1 MDAPQIIAGRFRVER
16 EIGRGGMGTVYRA
29 MHLVLA
35 RPVAIKILKEE
46 FANYPEV
53 TERFMREAR
62 TMARL
67 RHPRAAIIFDAGRL
81 EDGRPFIVM
90 EYVEGETLAVR
101 LAREGRF
108 TPEAAVKIAVE
119 ICDVLA
125 EAHRLGIVHRD
136 LKPSNILMSERGVCV
151 LDFGI
156 AKILATAS
164 DDATTRTHFTTGSG
178 AIIGTPR
185 YMSPEQCLGHKVS
198 TGSDLYSVGVL
209 LYEMLAG
216 RPPFVDA
223 LASAVLVKQ
232 ATKLPPPLPTL
243 RDDIPPPLTTA
254 VHTLLAKRPEQRPKT
269 AALAGAL
276 LQRSIIRPPAQRA
289 GVETAMPLASTISI
303 LSSNRRAAAR
313 TVAALALLTMCG
325 ALFFAWAQNS
335 LKTSGSEGAID
346 SSARGRDSASPNPAQ
361 TSAPPL
367 TPDTARRIADSVLRA
382 TINDARIVR
391 VRRGESAIAAVH
403 NGRGVGASQL
413 YLIQKRK
420 GSYRVTERMSLDAD
434 RAARGLRW
442 TTEVV
447 DADGD
452 GSEEV
457 ICTGTN
463 TKGNSHDA
471 QRFILYVPRTG
482 KTYSLQLA
490 PDKKESNVLNAQWS
504 PNALSPRAARYRSIL
519 RQRAESSLST
529 L

>member
-1 MDAPQIIAGRFRVER
+1 MDAPQIIAGRFRVEH

-29 MHLVLA
+29 MHLGLV
-35 RPVAIKILKEE
+35 RPVAVKILKEE

-53 TERFMREAR
+53 TQRFMREAR

-90 EYVEGETLAVR
+90 EYVEGETLAER
-101 LAREGRF
+101 IAREGRF

-136 LKPSNILMSERGVCV
+136 LKPSNIMMGERGVCV

-156 AKILATAS
+156 AKVLATAS
-164 DDATTRTHFTTGSG
+164 SDATLSRTHLTTGSG

-198 TGSDLYSVGVL
+198 TASDLYSVGVL
-209 LYEMLAG
+209 LYEMLTG
-216 RPPFVDA
+216 RPPFTDA

-232 ATKLPPPLPTL
+232 ATKLPPPLPSL
-243 RDDIPPPLTTA
+243 RDDIPHGLTSA
-254 VHTLLAKRPEQRPKT
+254 VHTLLAKRPEQRPTT

-276 LQRSIIRPPAQRA
+276 LQRSVIPSSAQRTN
-289 GVETAMPLASTISI
+289 VEMAMPLASTLDI
-303 LSSNRRAAAR
+303 LRSNRRSAAR
-313 TVAALALLTMCG
+313 TVAALVVLTMCG
-325 ALFFAWAQNS
+325 ALFFAWSQSS
-335 LKTSGSEGAID
+335 LKIGGKNESD
-346 SSARGRDSASPNPAQ
+346 SLAHNNDSATHTSTQ
-361 TSAPPL
+361 TFAPPL
-367 TPDTARRIADSVLRA
+367 TPDTVQRIVFSVVPESVG
-382 TINDARIVR
+382 DARIVR
-391 VRRGESAIAAVH
+391 VRRGESAIAALH
-403 NGRGVGASQL
+403 NERETGTTQL
-413 YLIQKRK
+413 YLIRKRK
-420 GSYRVTERMSLDAD
+420 GNYRITERMALDAE
-434 RAARGLRW
+434 RGRGLKW

-457 ICTGTN
+457 ICAGMDA
-463 TKGNSHDA
+463 KGNSHDPR
-471 QRFILYVPRTG
+471 RFVLYVPRTG

-490 PDKKESNVLNAQWS
+490 PDKIEANVLRAQWS
-504 PNALSPRAARYRSIL
+504 PNILAPRAARYRSIL
-519 RQRAESSLST
+519 RRRAESSVST